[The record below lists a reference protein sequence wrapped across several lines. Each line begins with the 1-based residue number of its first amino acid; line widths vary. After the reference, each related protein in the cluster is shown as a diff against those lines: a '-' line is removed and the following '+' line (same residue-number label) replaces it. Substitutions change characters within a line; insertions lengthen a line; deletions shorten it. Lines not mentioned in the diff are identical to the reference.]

1 MFTMVSSSRPEIH
14 IKLEPRCRNVTKQD
28 CVTKWELNSQGR
40 KVWAG
45 NEECR
50 PVTWQK
56 CELEEVPKNFN
67 QASIVTILEGG
78 EFV

>member
-50 PVTWQK
+50 DELQK
-56 CELEEVPKNFN
+56 IGLPGRR
-67 QASIVTILEGG
+67 ILS
-78 EFV
+78 F

>member
-40 KVWAG
+40 RV
-45 NEECR
+45 R
-50 PVTWQK
+50 PKQGFGINILQNIRTEYSAETKYLEIGTIRWVT
-56 CELEEVPKNFN
+56 
-67 QASIVTILEGG
+67 
-78 EFV
+78 

>member
-40 KVWAG
+40 RVRPKQGFVIIF
-45 NEECR
+45 CR
-50 PVTWQK
+50 TLEQNILPKPNTWK
-56 CELEEVPKNFN
+56 LALF
-67 QASIVTILEGG
+67 GG
-78 EFV
+78 

>member
-1 MFTMVSSSRPEIH
+1 MLHDFSVNFCRPEIH

-28 CVTKWELNSQGR
+28 CVTKWELNAQGR

-50 PVTWQK
+50 EDP
-56 CELEEVPKNFN
+56 
-67 QASIVTILEGG
+67 IY
-78 EFV
+78 